1 MEEIYLPTLHYFE
14 NKNRF
19 SGSLGLL
26 RFMVTPKVEMLNRNE
41 VNFADSFL
49 EAQLWHGLFCL
60 EKSTVEL
67 EETFPLSLEGVEA
80 LRAWLWEHK

>member
-1 MEEIYLPTLHYFE
+1 MEPLYLPTLHYFE

-19 SGSLGLL
+19 SGSFGLL

-41 VNFADSFL
+41 VNFQESCL
-49 EAQLWHGLFCL
+49 NVQLWHGLFCL

-67 EETFPLSLEGVEA
+67 EESFPLSMEGMEA
-80 LRAWLWEHK
+80 LRAWLMEHK